1 MKLINAIRVMFLSV
15 LLVSNVATAA
25 SKAEIDTD
33 VQLALTAF
41 YNLSP
46 GNKELTSKAAGIL
59 VFPRIMKAGFLVGG
73 DYGEGALQ
81 VAGKTVDYYSTAAIS
96 FGLQLGAQ
104 SRSEVILFMDKDAL
118 DNFRMHDG
126 WAAGIRYAQSTP
138 SGKLLGS
145 EVRVTSHVSHRTEID
160 GNQTIRPTLRQ
171 SLYTLPRR
179 NPTTHRLRS
188 RRQRSGLP
196 WEAGLA

>member
-1 MKLINAIRVMFLSV
+1 MKLNKYFYLLFILILS
-15 LLVSNVATAA
+15 LSSAANAA

-33 VQLALTAF
+33 VQFALTTF

-46 GNKELTSKAAGIL
+46 GNKELASKAAGVL
-59 VFPRIMKAGFLVGG
+59 VFPTVMKAGFFVGG

-118 DNFRMHDG
+118 DNFRVHDG
-126 WAAGIRYAQSTP
+126 WAAGLDGSVAVIE
-138 SGKLLGS
+138 SGAGKGINTETAKEPIIAFIFSNKGLMGNLSLEGS
-145 EVRVTSHVSHRTEID
+145 KFSKIYR
-160 GNQTIRPTLRQ
+160 
-171 SLYTLPRR
+171 
-179 NPTTHRLRS
+179 
-188 RRQRSGLP
+188 
-196 WEAGLA
+196 